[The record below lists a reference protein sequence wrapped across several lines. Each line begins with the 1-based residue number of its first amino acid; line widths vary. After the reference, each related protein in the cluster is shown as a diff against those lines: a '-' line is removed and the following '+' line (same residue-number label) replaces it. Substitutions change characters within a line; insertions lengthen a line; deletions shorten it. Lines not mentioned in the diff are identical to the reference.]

1 MSAANEQ
8 LIRDFIAAWPRLDPD
23 EIVAFFAPDGIY
35 HNMPVQPVQGTEALK
50 AFIAAFLSSWTWT
63 SWEVLNLVSSGDVVI
78 AERVDHIKVGDKPI
92 DLPVVGVFEI
102 AGGKI
107 KAWRDY
113 FDMGTYVN
121 ALA

>member
-8 LIRDFIAAWPRLDPD
+8 LIRDFIAAWPRLNTD
-23 EIVAFFAPDGIY
+23 EIVGFFAPDGIY
-35 HNMPVQPVQGTEALK
+35 HNMPMQPVQGTEALR
-50 AFIAAFLSSWTWT
+50 AFIAGFLAGWTWT
-63 SWEVLNLVSSGDVVI
+63 QWEVLNLMSAGDVVI

-102 AGGKI
+102 AGGRI

-113 FDMGTYVN
+113 FDLATYMK

>member
-1 MSAANEQ
+1 MGAANQQ
-8 LIRDFIAAWPRLDPD
+8 LIADFIAAWPRLDTE
-23 EIVAFFAPDGIY
+23 EIVGFFAPDGIY
-35 HNMPVQPVQGTEALK
+35 HNMPMQPVQGTEALR
-50 AFIAAFLSSWTWT
+50 AFIAGFLAGWTWT
-63 SWEVLNLVSSGDVVI
+63 SWEVLNLVSAGDLVI

-113 FDMGTYVN
+113 FDLATYMN